1 MLLTMCCQKRLCQ
14 RRRVSL
20 CMLVRAHRRA
30 EGEQGA
36 FRADPGEFGFLL
48 TEDLYLNAFFPQQS
62 LIVGT
67 SISSGNV

>member
-30 EGEQGA
+30 EGER
-36 FRADPGEFGFLL
+36 FM
-48 TEDLYLNAFFPQQS
+48 
-62 LIVGT
+62 LIL
-67 SISSGNV
+67 GNLASF